1 MRNDSF
7 TSTFS
12 VRNVLV
18 TTAILASMSLAAG
31 AFAQAPPPGVPP
43 ATPPGNPNQRPPL
56 GGPQVDPGAADSEKG
71 FNGGKQGGKKGRAE
85 SGVMLDERMKDVAWM
100 RTYESMKPTLSAD
113 TLNKTEAIKA
123 VYEVAMK
130 TWNDANADKMK
141 SLREQMKGQKD
152 EKDEKA
158 GKAAAEQMKA
168 LRDTMPKMEETQKQ
182 IFALL
187 SESEQATFKTKLEA
201 NEKQMRSLRSRDGS
215 ADAGGNADGKGKGGK
230 GKGGKGAQGGP
241 GGKPGDG
248 QAPEGGSDNSPPP
261 LPSLPPPPFDP

>member
-31 AFAQAPPPGVPP
+31 ALAHLPPPGIPPVTPP
-43 ATPPGNPNQRPPL
+43 ANPNQGPPL

-85 SGVMLDERMKDVAWM
+85 SGVMMDERMKDVGWM

-141 SLREQMKGQKD
+141 SLREQMKGQKGQ
-152 EKDEKA
+152 KDEKA

-168 LRDTMPKMEETQKQ
+168 LRETMPKMEETQKQ

-230 GKGGKGAQGGP
+230 GAQGGP

-248 QAPEGGSDNSPPP
+248 QAPEGGSDKAPP
-261 LPSLPPPPFDP
+261 LPPLPPPPPFDP

>member
-31 AFAQAPPPGVPP
+31 ALAHLPPPGIPPVTPP
-43 ATPPGNPNQRPPL
+43 ANPNQSPPL
-56 GGPQVDPGAADSEKG
+56 GGPQVDPSAADSEKG

-85 SGVMLDERMKDVAWM
+85 SGVMMDERMKDVGWM
-100 RTYESMKPTLSAD
+100 RTYESMKPTLSTD

-123 VYEVAMK
+123 VYVVAMK

-152 EKDEKA
+152 EKA

-168 LRDTMPKMEETQKQ
+168 LRETMPKMEETQKQ

-248 QAPEGGSDNSPPP
+248 QAPEGGSDKAPP
-261 LPSLPPPPFDP
+261 LPPLPPPPPFDP

>member
-43 ATPPGNPNQRPPL
+43 ATPPANRPANLDKRPPL

-141 SLREQMKGQKD
+141 ALREQMKGQ
-152 EKDEKA
+152 KDEKA

-168 LRDTMPKMEETQKQ
+168 LRDTWPKMEETQKQ

-201 NEKQMRSLRSRDGS
+201 NEKQMRSLRSKDGS

-230 GKGGKGAQGGP
+230 GKGGKGAQGGQ

-248 QAPEGGSDNSPPP
+248 QPPEGGSDKAP
-261 LPSLPPPPFDP
+261 PPPPFDP